1 MKKLMELMDMKNTN
15 NNNLETLIS
24 FMLFLILYGII
35 QLARQKELNQFL
47 LIKNYNAVTAYIMI
61 QCKCGMP
68 SSGIHEAL

>member
-47 LIKNYNAVTAYIMI
+47 LKIIM
-61 QCKCGMP
+61 
-68 SSGIHEAL
+68 L

>member
-1 MKKLMELMDMKNTN
+1 MELMDMKNTN

-47 LIKNYNAVTAYIMI
+47 LKIIM
-61 QCKCGMP
+61 
-68 SSGIHEAL
+68 L